1 MVRVIVPNKRKVC
14 LGSNGGD
21 GGCVVVAVLVVVVV
35 LAVVVAFLGFRA
47 TVVVLDVTMCCA
59 MSGKDHNNDCIH
71 VS

>member
-1 MVRVIVPNKRKVC
+1 MVRVIVPNNRKVC

-21 GGCVVVAVLVVVVV
+21 VGGDVGCVVVAVVV

-47 TVVVLDVTMCCA
+47 TAVVLDVTMCCA
-59 MSGKDHNNDCIH
+59 MSGKDHSNDCIH

>member
-1 MVRVIVPNKRKVC
+1 MVA
-14 LGSNGGD
+14 
-21 GGCVVVAVLVVVVV
+21 VVVFLVVVSVAVVVV
-35 LAVVVAFLGFRA
+35 LAVVLAFLGFRA